1 MKKAELNHFIEETSE
16 QALKKLEE
24 FFYSPDSV
32 EEYISFLSQFYNY
45 SPRNQLL
52 IANQY
57 KGAQAIAPYKKWQS
71 LGAQVQKEKKL
82 LRYLYHLKEKPL

>member
-52 IANQY
+52 IANQ
-57 KGAQAIAPYKKWQS
+57 
-71 LGAQVQKEKKL
+71 
-82 LRYLYHLKEKPL
+82 